1 MKYLKPYSKLFES
14 VDLEE
19 IKEKE
24 DILKDMSLPLRDDDF
39 NVQIYFMKDVWFDK
53 TETNE
58 NVINVNILGRSD
70 FWFDDIKDTIL
81 EMIDFMG
88 GEENC
93 SVSIPHKYVNRLS
106 PAVIVN
112 GCLFPERSLIPPF
125 KDKRTKIDYKISN
138 IILRFKV

>member
-1 MKYLKPYSKLFES
+1 MKYLRSYSKLFES

-24 DILKDMSLPLRDDDF
+24 DILKDMSLPLRDNDF

-93 SVSIPHKYVNRLS
+93 SVSIPDKYVTRFG
-106 PAVIVN
+106 PAVIVD
-112 GCLFPERSLIPPF
+112 GRLLSKHKSKKRSFFIF
-125 KDKRTKIDYKISN
+125 SIVNYKISN